1 MPTTLPDS
9 TYHVP
14 SNPEDSS
21 VEPIAPEEVAAEVQP
36 VEPGEGLSLYRQ
48 HIQALFEAAER
59 LDSRTTPLFVETV
72 REFAARPG
80 PESPELLR
88 KLSAIGREFTQLRQ
102 AKINEITE
110 ELSKYKQWT
119 KYRGANGEVLY
130 AKIFA
135 DLIDE
140 EGLIGG
146 AVFGDPTKVVG
157 PEAKNEEWS
166 FYYYRNDDSGQDEYF
181 FTRRH
186 AAAEEPHL
194 VLRYIVEP
202 SVILKR
208 VSTEVNGAKDEAW
221 GVVQPK
227 EAAILEFVAE
237 QSLAR
242 VKNKLHGDPSG
253 RHHTAN

>member
-14 SNPEDSS
+14 SHPEGSS
-21 VEPIAPEEVAAEVQP
+21 VEPTEPEEVVAEVRP
-36 VEPGEGLSLYRQ
+36 VERGEGLSLYEQ
-48 HIQALFEAAER
+48 NKQTLLEEASR
-59 LDSRTTPLFVETV
+59 LAIDSTPLFAQTV

-146 AVFGDPTKVVG
+146 TVFGDPTKIVG
-157 PEAKNEEWS
+157 PEAKSEEWS
-166 FYYYRNDDSGQDEYF
+166 FYYYRNDDSKQDEYF

-208 VSTEVNGAKDEAW
+208 VSMEVNGAKDEAW

-242 VKNKLHGDPSG
+242 VKNKLHSDPSG
-253 RHHTAN
+253 RHRTAN